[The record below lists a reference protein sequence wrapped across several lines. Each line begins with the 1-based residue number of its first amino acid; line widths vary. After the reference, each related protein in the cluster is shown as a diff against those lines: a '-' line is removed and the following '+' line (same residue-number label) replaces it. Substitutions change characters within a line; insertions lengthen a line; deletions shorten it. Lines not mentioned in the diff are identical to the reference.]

1 MNFRLPSAVFF
12 ALLACAAPTEQSTG
26 NASAEDSD
34 SFRLLV
40 KESDVH
46 FGLLRN
52 YLGHSLVAAMEDDED
67 KNNDD
72 DYANDKGGTEEKKD
86 NGKKCSFL
94 TNFRASQVRTLG
106 CSVRIMTTT
115 TRRSEVP
122 ELLQCNLFSD
132 SFPFIGLFCVQQS
145 TKPKEEDDDDNAKKK
160 DKREKATPKPTNK
173 PRKTSKPTKKPNSTK
188 RRTNKP
194 TKKTNATL
202 PRCQVRG
209 TNYLRCDPNKVK
221 SRDYKTCR
229 QIDNELCNQQRR
241 KMKRSDISY
250 CECIGLEPSAAGE
263 VVMAD
268 VIGHLRGF
276 MGI

>member
-86 NGKKCSFL
+86 NGKK
-94 TNFRASQVRTLG
+94 
-106 CSVRIMTTT
+106 
-115 TRRSEVP
+115 
-122 ELLQCNLFSD
+122 
-132 SFPFIGLFCVQQS
+132 QS